1 MEVVIIKWRDA
12 SLHGQGTKFE
22 EDIEDLGLI
31 TLITAG
37 VVVKEDDEAIT
48 LCMDFSP
55 EQISYR
61 SCGTYPKSCFKIIK
75 RVKIPKEYEPVS
87 PTPNGEGE

>member
-12 SLHGQGTKFE
+12 SLHGQQTKFE

-37 VVVKEDDEAIT
+37 VVVKENDEAIT
-48 LCMDFSP
+48 LCMDFAP
-55 EQISYR
+55 EQTSWR
-61 SCGTYPKSCFKIIK
+61 SCQTYPKSCFKIIK
-75 RVKIPKEYEPVS
+75 RIKIPKKFDTLKERRR
-87 PTPNGEGE
+87 